1 MATLKEMSSTVRVAA
16 QTLLYWFLINLLD
29 FAPNFLRRSMLA
41 NEYEGE
47 ALEKRLQMKIGGGWR
62 VLAALWRMSSINL
75 RPAVSEGSL
84 VPPGTVVTTLR
95 AEEGGEEV
103 PQIDLAD
110 YYNNDDDVPATKKA
124 SARNLLPLVLNFGS
138 CS

>member
-1 MATLKEMSSTVRVAA
+1 
-16 QTLLYWFLINLLD
+16 
-29 FAPNFLRRSMLA
+29 MLA

-84 VPPGTVVTTLR
+84 VPPGTVVATLR
-95 AEEGGEEV
+95 VEDGEEA

-124 SARNLLPLVLNFGS
+124 STRNLLPLVLNFGS

>member
-1 MATLKEMSSTVRVAA
+1 MATRKEMSSTVRVAA

-95 AEEGGEEV
+95 VEDGEEA

-110 YYNNDDDVPATKKA
+110 YYNNDDDVPAAKKA
-124 SARNLLPLVLNFGS
+124 SARNSLPLVLNFGS

>member
-1 MATLKEMSSTVRVAA
+1 MATRKEMSSTVRVAA

-84 VPPGTVVTTLR
+84 VPPGTVVATLR
-95 AEEGGEEV
+95 VEDGEEA

-110 YYNNDDDVPATKKA
+110 YYNNDDDAPATKKA
-124 SARNLLPLVLNFGS
+124 STRNLLPLVLNFGS

>member
-1 MATLKEMSSTVRVAA
+1 MATRKEMSSTVRVAA

-95 AEEGGEEV
+95 VEDGEEA

-110 YYNNDDDVPATKKA
+110 YYNNDDDVPATKKV
-124 SARNLLPLVLNFGS
+124 STRNLLPLVLNFGS

>member
-1 MATLKEMSSTVRVAA
+1 MATRKEMSSTVRVAA

-29 FAPNFLRRSMLA
+29 FAPTFLRRSVLA

-84 VPPGTVVTTLR
+84 VPPGTVVATLR
-95 AEEGGEEV
+95 VEDGEEA

-110 YYNNDDDVPATKKA
+110 YYNNDDDVPATKKV
-124 SARNLLPLVLNFGS
+124 STRNLLPLVLNFGS

>member
-1 MATLKEMSSTVRVAA
+1 MATRKEMSSTVRVAA

-62 VLAALWRMSSINL
+62 ELAALWRMRSINL

-95 AEEGGEEV
+95 VEDGEEA

-110 YYNNDDDVPATKKA
+110 YYNNDDDVPATKKV
-124 SARNLLPLVLNFGS
+124 STRNLLPLVLNFGS
-138 CS
+138 